1 MQRRAPHRAKSARW
15 RRGVRRHPGP
25 HYPAGVLSHIRQG
38 SGEPL
43 VLIHGIGSQWQMW
56 GPVLDR
62 LGDQRDVVA
71 LDLPGFGASP
81 PLRGETSVATLAD
94 AVAELI
100 AEHGLDRPHVAGN
113 SLGGLLALELARTG
127 RARSATGLSPLGFA
141 RGREIAFARRSL
153 AGARLLARALRP
165 IAPALLTPAPGR
177 ALLQSQFFARPWRL
191 PPADA
196 IEATRNIADSPGFA
210 AALPLA
216 GFAWEHGDL
225 DVPVTVAWGARDR
238 LLIPR
243 QAARARRLLPGAD
256 HLMLRGCGHVP
267 TWDDPEQV
275 AGVLLAG
282 SRAAER

>member
-1 MQRRAPHRAKSARW
+1 M
-15 RRGVRRHPGP
+15 
-25 HYPAGVLSHIRQG
+25 LSHVRQG

-62 LGDQRDVVA
+62 LGGQRDVVA

-81 PLRGETSVATLAD
+81 QLRGTTSVATLAD
-94 AVAELI
+94 AIAELI
-100 AEHGLDRPHVAGN
+100 GELGLGRPHVAGN

-165 IAPALLTPAPGR
+165 LAPALLEPAPGR

-191 PPADA
+191 PAADA

-210 AALPLA
+210 ATLPLL

-243 QAARARRLLPGAD
+243 QAARARRRLPGAD
-256 HLMLRGCGHVP
+256 HLILRGCGHVP
-267 TWDDPEQV
+267 TWDDPGQV